1 MQEAEQRL
9 QEILGRAEKLGIPPK
24 GLVRLG
30 AVKKL
35 LAKRRQSSQHA
46 VFPVLAG
53 ILSVTLALIYYL
65 GLHTHYG
72 FSRAWL
78 KWHQQDVY
86 DQMVSTFVPWSIGF
100 GFPCV
105 CVYVYV
111 YVSGKRIANER
122 LCTK

>member
-1 MQEAEQRL
+1 MEQAEQRL

-24 GLVRLG
+24 DVVGLG

-35 LAKRRQSSQHA
+35 LARRQKSSQHA

-53 ILSVTLALIYYL
+53 ALSVTFALVYYL

-78 KWHQQDVY
+78 KWHQQDLY
-86 DQMVSTFVPWSIGF
+86 DQMVSTFLS
-100 GFPCV
+100 
-105 CVYVYV
+105 
-111 YVSGKRIANER
+111 
-122 LCTK
+122 

>member
-1 MQEAEQRL
+1 MPNKKATEQAEQRL
-9 QEILGRAEKLGIPPK
+9 QEIVGRAEKLGVPSN
-24 GLVRLG
+24 GLLGLG

-35 LAKRRQSSQHA
+35 LARRQKSSQHA

-53 ILSVTLALIYYL
+53 ILSVTLALVYYL

-86 DQMVSTFVPWSIGF
+86 DQMVSTFIS
-100 GFPCV
+100 
-105 CVYVYV
+105 
-111 YVSGKRIANER
+111 
-122 LCTK
+122 